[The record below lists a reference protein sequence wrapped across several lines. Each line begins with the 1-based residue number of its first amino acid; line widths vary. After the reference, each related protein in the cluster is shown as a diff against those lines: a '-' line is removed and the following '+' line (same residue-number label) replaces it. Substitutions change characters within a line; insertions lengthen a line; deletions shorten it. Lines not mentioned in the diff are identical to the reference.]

1 MKKYLSIYT
10 LLALTCIVL
19 QSCLFSEEEIFD
31 ESSANRATADV
42 IKCQEILKD
51 VPNGWK
57 LEYYIGSNYSAGA
70 VTLLMK
76 FDGKQ
81 VEMASEAGAEGYKPG
96 TIITSLYQV
105 KSEQSTMLTFDSY
118 NQLIH
123 MFSGP
128 LGLNMNVGGD
138 YEFIIMSATPDK
150 VILQGK
156 KYKNIMEMT
165 PMPKDIPWRI
175 QLEDIINIEKDAFL
189 NTYRMEKGGQVLN
202 YFIRDNGT
210 MSTFSV
216 YSTDYSS
223 AESLPYIYT
232 EKGLKLQSPY
242 NVNGVEVQH
251 FKWDKKFRLFVCTDA
266 DATDIVLK
274 EYYPENYPQ
283 YEDYIGTYTATVD
296 DYDEGP
302 ITQSVTIT
310 PKVRG
315 ESYTLKSIGGFN
327 FTLQYDKASG
337 KLVLDSQS
345 ISSTSSSS
353 YYFACAA
360 GVEGYAH
367 TELSL
372 PSRLR
377 NGLVNVTT
385 NSNPFTFYFADK
397 ASQENTSLIIWA
409 YSSDEYSTSGLMGY
423 WSWYNSILMV
433 KENESN

>member
-1 MKKYLSIYT
+1 MTVSARHTT
-10 LLALTCIVL
+10 LGIVEIIVFN
-19 QSCLFSEEEIFD
+19 FS
-31 ESSANRATADV
+31 
-42 IKCQEILKD
+42 
-51 VPNGWK
+51 
-57 LEYYIGSNYSAGA
+57 
-70 VTLLMK
+70 
-76 FDGKQ
+76 
-81 VEMASEAGAEGYKPG
+81 
-96 TIITSLYQV
+96 
-105 KSEQSTMLTFDSY
+105 
-118 NQLIH
+118 
-123 MFSGP
+123 
-128 LGLNMNVGGD
+128 
-138 YEFIIMSATPDK
+138 
-150 VILQGK
+150 
-156 KYKNIMEMT
+156 
-165 PMPKDIPWRI
+165 
-175 QLEDIINIEKDAFL
+175 
-189 NTYRMEKGGQVLN
+189 
-202 YFIRDNGT
+202 
-210 MSTFSV
+210 
-216 YSTDYSS
+216 
-223 AESLPYIYT
+223 
-232 EKGLKLQSPY
+232 SPY
-242 NVNGVEVQH
+242 NVNGLEIQN
-251 FKWDKKFRLFVCTDA
+251 FKWDRKSRLFVCTDA
-266 DATDIVLK
+266 GATDIVLK
-274 EYYPENYPQ
+274 EYYPENYLQ
-283 YEDYIGTYTATVD
+283 YEDYIGTYTATID

-302 ITQSVTIT
+302 TSQSVTIS

-433 KENESN
+433 KENEGN

>member
-156 KYKNIMEMT
+156 KYKNIKNAAT
-165 PMPKDIPWRI
+165 K
-175 QLEDIINIEKDAFL
+175 LVAAFIFSE
-189 NTYRMEKGGQVLN
+189 YISHGERGP
-202 YFIRDNGT
+202 
-210 MSTFSV
+210 ST
-216 YSTDYSS
+216 
-223 AESLPYIYT
+223 ELLYT
-232 EKGLKLQSPY
+232 RQWH
-242 NVNGVEVQH
+242 NVH
-251 FKWDKKFRLFVCTDA
+251 ILR
-266 DATDIVLK
+266 
-274 EYYPENYPQ
+274 
-283 YEDYIGTYTATVD
+283 
-296 DYDEGP
+296 
-302 ITQSVTIT
+302 
-310 PKVRG
+310 
-315 ESYTLKSIGGFN
+315 
-327 FTLQYDKASG
+327 LQY
-337 KLVLDSQS
+337 
-345 ISSTSSSS
+345 
-353 YYFACAA
+353 
-360 GVEGYAH
+360 
-367 TELSL
+367 
-372 PSRLR
+372 RL
-377 NGLVNVTT
+377 
-385 NSNPFTFYFADK
+385 
-397 ASQENTSLIIWA
+397 
-409 YSSDEYSTSGLMGY
+409 
-423 WSWYNSILMV
+423 
-433 KENESN
+433 

>member
-10 LLALTCIVL
+10 LLALACIVL

-70 VTLLMK
+70 ITLLMK

-81 VEMASEAGAEGYKPG
+81 VEMASETGAESYKPG

-118 NQLIH
+118 NPLIH

-128 LGLNMNVGGD
+128 LGLNMNLGGD

-175 QLEDIINIEKDAFL
+175 QIEDIINIEKDAFL

-202 YFIRDNGT
+202 YFIRNNGT
-210 MSTFSV
+210 MATFSA
-216 YSTDYSS
+216 YSADYSS
-223 AESLPYIYT
+223 ARSLPYIYT

-242 NVNGVEVQH
+242 NVNGLEVQN
-251 FKWDKKFRLFVCTDA
+251 FKWDRKSRLFVCTDA
-266 DATDIVLK
+266 GATDIVLK
-274 EYYPENYPQ
+274 EYYPENYLQ

-302 ITQSVTIT
+302 TSQSVTIT

-377 NGLVNVTT
+377 NGLINVTT

-397 ASQENTSLIIWA
+397 ASQEITSLIIWA

>member
-138 YEFIIMSATPDK
+138 YEFIIKEASAEK
-150 VILQGK
+150 IVMQGK
-156 KYKNIMEMT
+156 KYGNTIVMYALPDDLNWEAY
-165 PMPKDIPWRI
+165 
-175 QLEDIINIEKDAFL
+175 INSVNKVEEDAFFNKYQL
-189 NTYRMEKGGQVLN
+189 LVDGHLAGVMQQSYYTFVIAYNDENGNIAQKQEPFLFTTDGIRFREPVLL
-202 YFIRDNGT
+202 
-210 MSTFSV
+210 
-216 YSTDYSS
+216 
-223 AESLPYIYT
+223 A
-232 EKGLKLQSPY
+232 
-242 NVNGVEVQH
+242 GVTVQN
-251 FKWDKKFRLFVCTDA
+251 FKWDSTIESFTCVDEGVKNVVVKGV
-266 DATDIVLK
+266 
-274 EYYPENYPQ
+274 YPEG
-283 YEDYIGTYTATVD
+283 YIKYD
-296 DYDEGP
+296 DYLGNYLLTCERYQNGKSESVELP
-302 ITQSVTIT
+302 ISIVEDIAD
-310 PKVRG
+310 K
-315 ESYTLKSIGGFN
+315 SYKLKGLIGDLLL
-327 FTLQYDKASG
+327 TYDKAEGTMAFKTQQVGLLSGYYLGCTTSNSAWGSFYPTYVSYQLGVMFGLVAVVQQAPFGFTFEDDGIFQQMSG
-337 KLVLDSQS
+337 K
-345 ISSTSSSS
+345 
-353 YYFACAA
+353 
-360 GVEGYAH
+360 GK
-367 TELSL
+367 
-372 PSRLR
+372 
-377 NGLVNVTT
+377 
-385 NSNPFTFYFADK
+385 AD
-397 ASQENTSLIIWA
+397 NLIFL
-409 YSSDEYSTSGLMGY
+409 T
-423 WSWYNSILMV
+423 
-433 KENESN
+433 

>member
-138 YEFIIMSATPDK
+138 YEFIIMSATPHK

-175 QLEDIINIEKDAFL
+175 QIEDIINIEKDAFL

-210 MSTFSV
+210 MATFSA
-216 YSTDYSS
+216 YNTDYSS

-251 FKWDKKFRLFVCTDA
+251 FKWDKKSRLFVCTDA
-266 DATDIVLK
+266 DATDIVL
-274 EYYPENYPQ
+274 
-283 YEDYIGTYTATVD
+283 A
-296 DYDEGP
+296 
-302 ITQSVTIT
+302 SV
-310 PKVRG
+310 
-315 ESYTLKSIGGFN
+315 
-327 FTLQYDKASG
+327 
-337 KLVLDSQS
+337 
-345 ISSTSSSS
+345 
-353 YYFACAA
+353 
-360 GVEGYAH
+360 
-367 TELSL
+367 
-372 PSRLR
+372 
-377 NGLVNVTT
+377 
-385 NSNPFTFYFADK
+385 
-397 ASQENTSLIIWA
+397 
-409 YSSDEYSTSGLMGY
+409 
-423 WSWYNSILMV
+423 
-433 KENESN
+433 

>member
-138 YEFIIMSATPDK
+138 YEFIIKEASAEK
-150 VILQGK
+150 IVMQGK
-156 KYKNIMEMT
+156 KYGNTIVMYALPDDLNWEAYINSVNDVEENAFFIQYQLLVDGNLVGMTQRSNYTFVIAYNDGGNIVQE
-165 PMPKDIPWRI
+165 
-175 QLEDIINIEKDAFL
+175 
-189 NTYRMEKGGQVLN
+189 
-202 YFIRDNGT
+202 
-210 MSTFSV
+210 
-216 YSTDYSS
+216 
-223 AESLPYIYT
+223 
-232 EKGLKLQSPY
+232 QSPFLFTTD
-242 NVNGVEVQH
+242 G
-251 FKWDKKFRLFVCTDA
+251 FRFREPV
-266 DATDIVLK
+266 
-274 EYYPENYPQ
+274 
-283 YEDYIGTYTATVD
+283 
-296 DYDEGP
+296 
-302 ITQSVTIT
+302 
-310 PKVRG
+310 
-315 ESYTLKSIGGFN
+315 
-327 FTLQYDKASG
+327 
-337 KLVLDSQS
+337 
-345 ISSTSSSS
+345 
-353 YYFACAA
+353 
-360 GVEGYAH
+360 
-367 TELSL
+367 
-372 PSRLR
+372 
-377 NGLVNVTT
+377 
-385 NSNPFTFYFADK
+385 
-397 ASQENTSLIIWA
+397 
-409 YSSDEYSTSGLMGY
+409 
-423 WSWYNSILMV
+423 
-433 KENESN
+433 

>member
-1 MKKYLSIYT
+1 
-10 LLALTCIVL
+10 
-19 QSCLFSEEEIFD
+19 
-31 ESSANRATADV
+31 
-42 IKCQEILKD
+42 
-51 VPNGWK
+51 
-57 LEYYIGSNYSAGA
+57 
-70 VTLLMK
+70 
-76 FDGKQ
+76 
-81 VEMASEAGAEGYKPG
+81 
-96 TIITSLYQV
+96 
-105 KSEQSTMLTFDSY
+105 
-118 NQLIH
+118 
-123 MFSGP
+123 
-128 LGLNMNVGGD
+128 
-138 YEFIIMSATPDK
+138 
-150 VILQGK
+150 
-156 KYKNIMEMT
+156 MEMT

-175 QLEDIINIEKDAFL
+175 QIEDIINIEKDAFL

-202 YFIRDNGT
+202 YFIRNNGT
-210 MSTFSV
+210 MATFSA
-216 YSTDYSS
+216 YSADYSS
-223 AESLPYIYT
+223 ARSLPYIYT

-242 NVNGVEVQH
+242 NINGLEVQN
-251 FKWDKKFRLFVCTDA
+251 FKWDRKSRLFVCTDA
-266 DATDIVLK
+266 GATDIVLK
-274 EYYPENYPQ
+274 EYYPENYLQ
-283 YEDYIGTYTATVD
+283 YEGYIGTYTATID

-302 ITQSVTIT
+302 TSQSVTIS

-345 ISSTSSSS
+345 ISSTSSSP

-377 NGLVNVTT
+377 NGLVNVTA

>member
-1 MKKYLSIYT
+1 
-10 LLALTCIVL
+10 
-19 QSCLFSEEEIFD
+19 
-31 ESSANRATADV
+31 
-42 IKCQEILKD
+42 
-51 VPNGWK
+51 
-57 LEYYIGSNYSAGA
+57 
-70 VTLLMK
+70 
-76 FDGKQ
+76 
-81 VEMASEAGAEGYKPG
+81 
-96 TIITSLYQV
+96 
-105 KSEQSTMLTFDSY
+105 MLTFDSY

-189 NTYRMEKGGQVLN
+189 NTYRMEKGDQVLN

-251 FKWDKKFRLFVCTDA
+251 FKWDKKSRLFVCTDA

-315 ESYTLKSIGGFN
+315 
-327 FTLQYDKASG
+327 
-337 KLVLDSQS
+337 
-345 ISSTSSSS
+345 
-353 YYFACAA
+353 
-360 GVEGYAH
+360 
-367 TELSL
+367 
-372 PSRLR
+372 
-377 NGLVNVTT
+377 
-385 NSNPFTFYFADK
+385 
-397 ASQENTSLIIWA
+397 
-409 YSSDEYSTSGLMGY
+409 
-423 WSWYNSILMV
+423 
-433 KENESN
+433 

>member
-223 AESLPYIYT
+223 ARMYI
-232 EKGLKLQSPY
+232 
-242 NVNGVEVQH
+242 
-251 FKWDKKFRLFVCTDA
+251 CT
-266 DATDIVLK
+266 I
-274 EYYPENYPQ
+274 
-283 YEDYIGTYTATVD
+283 
-296 DYDEGP
+296 
-302 ITQSVTIT
+302 
-310 PKVRG
+310 
-315 ESYTLKSIGGFN
+315 
-327 FTLQYDKASG
+327 
-337 KLVLDSQS
+337 
-345 ISSTSSSS
+345 
-353 YYFACAA
+353 
-360 GVEGYAH
+360 
-367 TELSL
+367 
-372 PSRLR
+372 
-377 NGLVNVTT
+377 
-385 NSNPFTFYFADK
+385 
-397 ASQENTSLIIWA
+397 
-409 YSSDEYSTSGLMGY
+409 
-423 WSWYNSILMV
+423 
-433 KENESN
+433 